1 VTEGPSQSALLFCD
15 FAGQLLLSALPSC
28 WVPRSTPSHHQDNI
42 MDIKV
47 RDSNGAL
54 LAEGDTVTLIKDL
67 KLKGSSTVLKR
78 GTVIKNI
85 HLTDNEDEIEGR
97 TDKVKGLVLRTEF
110 LKKA

>member
-1 VTEGPSQSALLFCD
+1 
-15 FAGQLLLSALPSC
+15 
-28 WVPRSTPSHHQDNI
+28 

-47 RDSNGAL
+47 RDSNGAQ

-85 HLTDNEDEIEGR
+85 HLTHDPDEIEGR

>member
-1 VTEGPSQSALLFCD
+1 MLISTAWRAFCPSKWEEVRLQSFSKD
-15 FAGQLLLSALPSC
+15 
-28 WVPRSTPSHHQDNI
+28 TM

-54 LAEGDTVTLIKDL
+54 LAEGDSVTLIKDL

-78 GTVIKNI
+78 GTMIRGI

>member
-1 VTEGPSQSALLFCD
+1 MAGTSPAMTEKRIAFKLQE
-15 FAGQLLLSALPSC
+15 
-28 WVPRSTPSHHQDNI
+28 RNRI

-54 LAEGDTVTLIKDL
+54 LAEGDSVTLIKDL

-78 GTVIKNI
+78 GTVIRGI
-85 HLTDNEDEIEGR
+85 HLTDNADEIEGR

>member
-1 VTEGPSQSALLFCD
+1 
-15 FAGQLLLSALPSC
+15 
-28 WVPRSTPSHHQDNI
+28 

-47 RDSNGAL
+47 KDSNGAL
-54 LAEGDTVTLIKDL
+54 LADGDTVTLIKDL

-78 GTVIKNI
+78 GTMIRGI
-85 HLTDNEDEIEGR
+85 RLTDDPAEIEGR

>member
-1 VTEGPSQSALLFCD
+1 
-15 FAGQLLLSALPSC
+15 
-28 WVPRSTPSHHQDNI
+28 

-54 LAEGDTVTLIKDL
+54 LAEGDSVTLIKDL
-67 KLKGSSTVLKR
+67 KLKGSSTVVKR

-85 HLTDNEDEIEGR
+85 HLTDDPAEIEGR

>member
-1 VTEGPSQSALLFCD
+1 
-15 FAGQLLLSALPSC
+15 
-28 WVPRSTPSHHQDNI
+28 

-47 RDSNGAL
+47 RDSNGAA

-67 KLKGSSTVLKR
+67 KLKGSSTVIKR
-78 GTVIKNI
+78 GTVIRNI
-85 HLTDNEDEIEGR
+85 HLTDDPAQIEGR

>member
-1 VTEGPSQSALLFCD
+1 MPRPSAQLRTRRGTTAS
-15 FAGQLLLSALPSC
+15 FAGK
-28 WVPRSTPSHHQDNI
+28 HH

-47 RDSNGAL
+47 RDSNGAQ

-78 GTVIKNI
+78 STVTKNI
-85 HLTDNEDEIEGR
+85 HLTDDSDAIEGR